1 MKQLSNF
8 NKSNFNEESIKKLA
22 GDVGEAEEKVQE
34 AFEKYSKLD
43 EDGLINELVKKV
55 RSQRENGTYDGEQ
68 MSASVEFL
76 RPHLSQTQYEKL
88 RNLITL
94 LNSEDI

>member
-8 NKSNFNEESIKKLA
+8 NKSNFSEEKLKKIA
-22 GDVGEAEEKVQE
+22 GDVGDAEERVQE

-55 RSQRENGTYDGEQ
+55 RTQRAEGTYDGEQ
-68 MSASVEFL
+68 MKSSVEFL

-88 RNLITL
+88 HNLITL